1 MKASRFTAF
10 VLLRSRRRFIALEE
24 IAPPGACLPLTCF
37 CCKNH
42 PAITPFGYCLL
53 PLLSITLFREPSCD
67 TPSSSECH
75 SKGGTMTVYRIR
87 FKDQLDQRWSTWLG
101 GLKVSHEANGET
113 VLTGE
118 VVDQAA
124 LHGLLSKMRDLHL
137 TLISVYPVEADSPS
151 KEEAKEESL

>member
-1 MKASRFTAF
+1 MKPSRCTAL
-10 VLLRSRRRFIALEE
+10 VLLRSRRRFIAFEE
-24 IAPPGACLPLTCF
+24 MAPGGACLPLTCF
-37 CCKNH
+37 CYKNH
-42 PAITPFGYCLL
+42 PANTPFGCSPISL
-53 PLLSITLFREPSCD
+53 PSTTLFREPSCG

-75 SKGGTMTVYRIR
+75 SKGGRMTAYRIR
-87 FKDQLDQRWSTWLG
+87 FREQLDQRWSAWLG

-137 TLISVYPVEADSPS
+137 TLISVYPVETDSP
-151 KEEAKEESL
+151 